1 MRRLIHISML
11 AIACFHGSLF
21 ADHIGGDDPVSMV
34 EDVTV
39 HIFEDVANNL
49 EHYSENQEA
58 LQELVRRDLIPL
70 LDVNYAARLILGR
83 AGRGLAKEKI
93 DEFAES
99 MSNLLVSRYSQGLLH
114 FSSEV
119 KLQVLPQRGDLNEKM
134 TRVRTRVTLPTGGEA
149 PVDYAFHKTSHGW
162 KAFDV
167 IVEGISYVTTY
178 RNQIMPDVQANGI
191 DSVIARLNSG
201 QLDLAE

>member
-149 PVDYAFHKTSHGW
+149 PVDYAFHKTAHGW

-191 DSVIARLNSG
+191 DNVIARLNSG
-201 QLDLAE
+201 QLELAE

>member
-1 MRRLIHISML
+1 VRRLIHISIL
-11 AIACFHGSLF
+11 VIACFNGHLF
-21 ADHIGGDDPVSMV
+21 ADHISGDDPVSLV

-134 TRVRTRVTLPTGGEA
+134 TRVRIRVTLPTGGEA

-191 DSVIARLNSG
+191 DNVIARLNSG
-201 QLDLAE
+201 QLELAE

>member
-1 MRRLIHISML
+1 ML

-21 ADHIGGDDPVSMV
+21 ADHIGGDDPVSLV

-93 DEFAES
+93 DEFADS

-191 DSVIARLNSG
+191 DNVIARLNSG
-201 QLDLAE
+201 QLELAE